1 MRERTKNKGSERRER
16 EKPLNFYVSILEVKD
31 TEGVVWLMVRWDG
44 VCLSVYTG
52 DDNIDKTR

>member
-44 VCLSVYTG
+44 VC
-52 DDNIDKTR
+52 